1 VIELDGPS
9 LRSLREHAGVPL
21 RRVARLAGMSHGH
34 LSKVERAETGR
45 PVTPAVLAAYE
56 RATGIRLATGH
67 GDLDVHGWRPGRLGE
82 LRLGAFNARIASL
95 AVGGPLSEPAE
106 TMAAVGGTP
115 GAPVPVQ
122 AADVTQLQHAADMCT
137 GMDLRFGGGVAA
149 PMLRTLLRWA
159 VKLLPAGQDQRAGL
173 HSAVG
178 VLAQRAGWAA
188 FDAGLHHAARAM
200 FMLALYAATVADDVD
215 LRGHVLADVAAH
227 HQHLG
232 HFAECLQV
240 ARFGEVD
247 ERVCPPVRMVLHAV
261 KARAY
266 ATTGDVAACRTQ
278 LDLAQQ
284 AHTTTTAAAGGG
296 GGDGGGWQ
304 ATVATPGRWHA
315 AAGHAR
321 ALLAA
326 RTSSDT
332 DRDQAAAL
340 LTRAVDEL
348 DPVAHARA
356 VALCTARL
364 TALHLHDG
372 QLDTAIHWG
381 QRTLTTAGGV
391 RSARLAGQ
399 LQAISTAAAAAHPRE
414 PAITELAAAID
425 AATT

>member
-1 VIELDGPS
+1 
-9 LRSLREHAGVPL
+9 
-21 RRVARLAGMSHGH
+21 MSHGH

-106 TMAAVGGTP
+106 TVAGAGGTP
-115 GAPVPVQ
+115 GAPVAVQ
-122 AADVTQLQHAADMCT
+122 AADVAQLRHAADMCT
-137 GMDLRFGGGVAA
+137 GMDLRFGGGVAD

-159 VKLLPAGQDQRAGL
+159 VKLLPEAGQDQRAGL

-178 VLAQRAGWAA
+178 ALAQRAGWAA
-188 FDAGLHHAARAM
+188 FDAGLHHAGRAM

-247 ERVCPPVRMVLHAV
+247 ERVGPAVRMVLHAV

-266 ATTGDVAACRTQ
+266 ATTGDAAACRTQ

-284 AHTTTTAAAGGG
+284 AHTTTTTTTTTEAAGGG
-296 GGDGGGWQ
+296 GGGGWQ

-332 DRDQAAAL
+332 DRDEAASL

-348 DPVAHARA
+348 DQVAHARA
-356 VALCTARL
+356 VALCAARL
-364 TALHLHDG
+364 TALHLHAG

-381 QRTLTTAGGV
+381 QRTLALGGGV
-391 RSARLAGQ
+391 RSTRLVGQ
-399 LQAISTAAAAAHPRE
+399 LQAIGTAAAAAHPGE
-414 PAITELAAAID
+414 PAIAELAGAID
-425 AATT
+425 AAIASSEG